1 MIERRVKTSGIKN
14 AITRVVSSHLVY
26 LSFPFAPDLSSS
38 LFVEEKKKGEVV
50 IRGVYHGDR
59 GLAEGAKVVLVGER
73 ERDGGLVS
81 RRESPCNYAVA
92 NIGKRDRDNVCQ
104 IGLRL
109 LSYPREYNAVS

>member
-59 GLAEGAKVVLVGER
+59 GLAEGVKVVLVGER
-73 ERDGGLVS
+73 ERETEGWYRGEKV
-81 RRESPCNYAVA
+81 RAITR
-92 NIGKRDRDNVCQ
+92 
-104 IGLRL
+104 LRT
-109 LSYPREYNAVS
+109 SVNGTGTMYVRSD